1 MSHRRFLCTAF
12 HPGMQR
18 RHRLGDP
25 GGGAVVDAVQ
35 LALPGIE
42 YAPAKVRRYGLQE
55 AHTYPLVSS
64 GKDAAGVWHSSCRV
78 PAARAWG
85 FPELEYGR
93 TGTSIPALLF
103 DMDDDPTDW
112 LVDVLG
118 PDMPRPNWIVW
129 RTANMH
135 AHVCYTLARPVLTGE
150 QARQTPQAWLARV
163 GEYMAAKLKADAA
176 YSAAL
181 AHNPMSRASRG
192 RYRTDWLRQEP
203 YSLAEL
209 AAFVPKGWR
218 RPIAQPRTVYGRNDA
233 LFREG
238 MRWSGKPRNW
248 GKWATLETHLW
259 AMNVGFIEPLGARE
273 LGGIVKSIIRYQRRN
288 LESGKQQEMFSRI
301 QAARGRKSGA
311 TRYQGSNEQARPWE
325 AEGISRRTWYYRQ
338 AGQHTGQHGGARR
351 NKISSCTRT
360 KTG

>member
-112 LVDVLG
+112 LADVLG

-135 AHVCYTLARPVLTGE
+135 AHVCYTLERPVLTGE

-181 AHNPMSRASRG
+181 AHNPMSRSSRG

-248 GKWATLETHLW
+248 GKWAALETHLW
-259 AMNVGFIEPLGARE
+259 AMNAGFIEPLNARE
-273 LGGIVKSIIRYQRRN
+273 LAGIVKSIVRYQRRN
-288 LESGKQQEMFSRI
+288 LESGKQQEMFAFI
-301 QAARGRKSGA
+301 QASRGRKSGA
-311 TRYQGSNEQARPWE
+311 ARRKGTPLEHDRTPWE
-325 AEGISRRTWYYRQ
+325 TAGISRRTWYRHQ
-338 AGQHTGQHGGARR
+338 AGQHMGQHGGDRR
-351 NKISSCTRT
+351 SKNFKWH
-360 KTG
+360 